1 MTGSTR
7 DFRPAGNAAQTYV
20 RDAFKEVLQM
30 VDLLIE
36 SLVVALSW
44 IGKSVAGRLRPSKPR
59 KRPLQVVCA
68 MSMVNDVNSCLRKAT
83 LQFGEDF
90 CCGRHHY
97 DGHVVGRH
105 AQDLEEVG
113 AEVRDEMTFTLVNRV
128 DQVIERALVNG
139 VDSAVAAPSG
149 DGQESRP
156 SPSLPH

>member
-1 MTGSTR
+1 MTGWTR

-68 MSMVNDVNSCLRKAT
+68 MSMVNDHVLR
-83 LQFGEDF
+83 D
-90 CCGRHHY
+90 
-97 DGHVVGRH
+97 VGLDR
-105 AQDLEEVG
+105 AQLGVINELSAEEIRGCRLERE
-113 AEVRDEMTFTLVNRV
+113 A
-128 DQVIERALVNG
+128 
-139 VDSAVAAPSG
+139 S
-149 DGQESRP
+149 
-156 SPSLPH
+156 